1 MAGMMVTMAMMNR
14 ILIASIISIAISL
27 LFDLPQLINTKK
39 IFVSKFINQIQLE
52 LEFCFGA
59 SHLMLYVSLRKV

>member
-27 LFDLPQLINTKK
+27 LFDLPP
-39 IFVSKFINQIQLE
+39 S
-52 LEFCFGA
+52 
-59 SHLMLYVSLRKV
+59 

>member
-14 ILIASIISIAISL
+14 ILIASIISIAIYL

-39 IFVSKFINQIQLE
+39 N
-52 LEFCFGA
+52 FC
-59 SHLMLYVSLRKV
+59 L